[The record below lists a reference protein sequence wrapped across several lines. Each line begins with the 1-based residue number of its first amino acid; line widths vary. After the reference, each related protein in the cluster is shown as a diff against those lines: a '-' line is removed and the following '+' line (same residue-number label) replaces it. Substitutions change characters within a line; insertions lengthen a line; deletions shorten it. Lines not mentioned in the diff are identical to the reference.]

1 MSADANLFASMPPE
15 MVGGL
20 RQLHQQG
27 RLTMTQADF
36 IRGASRNYH
45 DALAKLADAQS
56 EVDECADLYDRCI
69 HWTPQRWAEV
79 LLGIEVDT
87 TLDLAAM
94 SE

>member
-1 MSADANLFASMPPE
+1 
-15 MVGGL
+15 
-20 RQLHQQG
+20 
-27 RLTMTQADF
+27 
-36 IRGASRNYH
+36 
-45 DALAKLADAQS
+45 
-56 EVDECADLYDRCI
+56 VDECADLYDRCI